1 VDRIPAPY
9 LSPSQRLST
18 TDKRVPNRGLNH
30 RTPKTWCAPPTP
42 ALTL

>member
-18 TDKRVPNRGLNH
+18 TDNAC
-30 RTPKTWCAPPTP
+30 RTGVSTTAPRKPGAHHLP
-42 ALTL
+42 QPSRL